1 MQKNLTVLFTSA
13 IFVLLVGWAIQPVVA
28 HAELADVWAL
38 SDGTKVK
45 RDATSHSLKN
55 ENGVFDRSAPLI
67 SLFGARNETVAFQ
80 TILQGGSSRTTGVK
94 IRLDSV
100 GPIDN
105 SGVTQNMDSYY
116 VGRNI
121 SILKEHY
128 LHITTRSHD
137 LAWAPGTA
145 AVPDMSGWVPDALI
159 PLEPGDS
166 FSVAAGQNQG
176 VWVDIF
182 IPSGTPPGLHL
193 GTLVVEV
200 GGAPCS
206 LPTCQIPIRLEVL
219 DVTLPNSS
227 TAKTMLYFSSP
238 ANDANQWMSR
248 YLDDPWSPTTTELQA
263 LTMRHYKLGRRHRIT
278 MFTTGR
284 SSPTGD
290 DLGEA
295 NLLSRLDGSAFS
307 DTAGYWGPGIGIG
320 QDMYSIWTYG
330 GSLNPSQASSWANWF
345 TTHAPA
351 VEYFLYTWDEPGQ
364 DDFATINQIAANAEP
379 VPAFVTHEP
388 HPDLDV
394 DIFCTS
400 PEVYSISEAAAYEAK
415 GKRVWIYNGMRPFT
429 GTFATDDVAV
439 SPRVNPLIQ
448 YKYRIP
454 RWFYWESTYYHDEQG
469 SGDQINIFIDPI
481 NFTNSAGDEMNGDGL
496 LIYPGRDRLF
506 PAQDQGFD
514 GPMPSIRLKN
524 WRRGI
529 ETVEYLV
536 LAEAAGHQTLVN
548 SVLATLVPLALD
560 EGTLSSGDPVA
571 WEENGEVWLAQRRL
585 LADML
590 GSGGSDSV
598 FFDGFESG
606 NVKHWNSAVPAE

>member
-1 MQKNLTVLFTSA
+1 MKAQQKDAWLLYVL
-13 IFVLLVGWAIQPVVA
+13 VVA
-28 HAELADVWAL
+28 FLAPITVSHAELADVWAL

-45 RDATSHSLKN
+45 RDATSHQLKN
-55 ENGVFDRSAPLI
+55 GNGVFDRSAPLI

-100 GPIDN
+100 GPINN
-105 SGVTQNMDSYY
+105 SSVTQNMDSYY

-159 PLEPGDS
+159 PLGLSDS
-166 FSVAAGQNQG
+166 LSVAAGQNQG

-182 IPSGTPPGLHL
+182 IPSNTPSGLHR

-200 GGAPCS
+200 GGVPCA
-206 LPTCQIPIRLEVL
+206 LQTCQIPVKLEVL
-219 DVTLPNSS
+219 GVTLPNSS
-227 TAKTMLYFSSP
+227 TAKSMLYFSSP
-238 ANDANQWMSR
+238 AGDANQWMSR
-248 YLDDPWSPTTTELQA
+248 YLDDPWSPTRKELQA
-263 LTMRHYKLGRRHRIT
+263 LTMRHYKLGRRHRVTI
-278 MFTTGR
+278 FITGR
-284 SSPTGD
+284 NSPAGD

-295 NLLSRLDGSAFS
+295 NLLSRLNGSAFS
-307 DTAGYWGPGIGIG
+307 VTAGYWGPGVGVG

-330 GSLNPSQASSWANWF
+330 GSLNSSQASAWTNWF
-345 TTHAPA
+345 ARRAPA

-364 DDFATINQIAANAEP
+364 DDFGSINQIAANAEP
-379 VPAFVTHEP
+379 VQAFVTHEP
-388 HPDLDV
+388 HPGLDV
-394 DIFCTS
+394 DIFCAF
-400 PEVYSISEAAAYEAK
+400 PEVYSISEAASYKAK

-429 GTFATDDVAV
+429 GTFVTDDIAV

-448 YKYRIP
+448 YKYGIQ

-469 SGDQINIFIDPI
+469 SGDQVDIFADPI
-481 NFTNSAGDEMNGDGL
+481 NFTNHWGDEMNGDGL
-496 LIYPGRDRLF
+496 LIYPGRDKLF
-506 PAQDQGFD
+506 PAHDQGFN

-536 LAEAAGHQTLVN
+536 LAKAAGRQTLVN
-548 SVLATLVPLALD
+548 NVLATLVPFALD
-560 EGTLSSGDPVA
+560 EGSLKSGDPVA

-585 LADML
+585 LADVL
-590 GSGGSDSV
+590 GSSGSDSV
-598 FFDGFESG
+598 FFDGLESG
-606 NVKHWNSAVPAE
+606 NVKLWSSEVPEE